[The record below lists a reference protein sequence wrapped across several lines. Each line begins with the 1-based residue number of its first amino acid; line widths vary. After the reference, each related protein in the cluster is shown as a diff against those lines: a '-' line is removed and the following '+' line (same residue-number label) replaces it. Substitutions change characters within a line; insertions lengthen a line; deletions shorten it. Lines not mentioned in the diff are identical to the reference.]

1 MQALSEAAIIGAEKG
16 CDWVKAC
23 LDYYQNKKVCKE
35 DGQMDIRMLPEI
47 MNETI
52 QKLKPVY
59 NLPSGSRINEL
70 EKIDMQTKVCVL
82 PCEYF
87 SQKSS
92 IRDK

>member
-1 MQALSEAAIIGAEKG
+1 MPAGLGAENAGTIEAAIIGAEKG

-23 LDYYQNKKVCKE
+23 LDYYQDRKFVKE

-59 NLPSGSRINEL
+59 NLPSGSRISRSNGCRSL
-70 EKIDMQTKVCVL
+70 WRTK
-82 PCEYF
+82 
-87 SQKSS
+87 
-92 IRDK
+92 